1 MVRTNKY
8 ARNRKTVVTGEVLY
22 SGFKWVHHD
31 DHSGYH
37 HVVPDANDYI
47 DSGSLWGG
55 RTKIG
60 SFRRKINMVIAEVL
74 TLLRARRYRVVF
86 YVYPENSALFF
97 SAPILKLMGKQIVY
111 ALHLGE
117 KYWNRQGSI
126 FFRIKKHNLKFVD
139 RGGGRA
145 GRRRRRGGRRGPGG
159 GGGI

>member
-22 SGFKWVHHD
+22 SGFKWVHHE

-74 TLLRARRYRVVF
+74 TLLRARRYRKEKKDK
-86 YVYPENSALFF
+86 PKKRTLFF
-97 SAPILKLMGKQIVY
+97 SAPIL
-111 ALHLGE
+111 
-117 KYWNRQGSI
+117 
-126 FFRIKKHNLKFVD
+126 
-139 RGGGRA
+139 
-145 GRRRRRGGRRGPGG
+145 
-159 GGGI
+159 